1 MQRSKRLYKLVALF
15 VVFLSLSAFAGGIEN
30 EKDLI
35 KTANKLFEAGKYAEC
50 LEYYSTLVSNHP
62 KDPIFSY
69 KYGVCKLYATED
81 KVESLR
87 YLGYATQKKD
97 KVDAIAFFFYG
108 KALQQNY
115 EFDAAAKQFKIY
127 QSLVKPKEAELLDVS
142 NYIKQCYTA
151 KEKIFDFKK
160 MDVVTKKSVG
170 KEEFFR
176 SYRLGS
182 MKRNIII
189 TPHEFLTNADKKSGD
204 YSLIVHNPMNEVIYF
219 SSYNKEGS
227 IGGKDIFKIQKMPDG
242 TFSKPVNLGPTVNT
256 KMDEDYPY
264 LHPNG
269 MVLYFASKGRNG
281 IGGYDIF
288 KSVLDTATNI
298 WGKAENVGFSINSPG
313 DDLLYVSDMEENIAY
328 FASDRGD
335 KQGKITVYKIF
346 PSKSNTP
353 VIIVRGQ
360 VEVEGSRNHTAKV
373 TVYNSEGEELSTYM
387 SQKSGTFVMTLDEA
401 QTYTVGVSAPGR
413 GEAKSDLELPKNS
426 EANMISKKF
435 VLSGGRLIL
444 EEASEL
450 LATDDSRSKLLKE
463 SAELNVNQAEDVD
476 FNTKIERPSSLSERL
491 DDDFTSIDSEADEVD
506 GQREEDVSSTAGNI
520 IADAREE
527 LAEIKQSKEQ
537 VKKQIDATY
546 LVANKKKIKTEL
558 LKDEIE
564 ELSEELEMVF
574 TKEEKESIQNQL
586 NQKETDLKANVASA
600 TAALQLAKSKERE
613 LAVKEKQEE
622 LSQIYVDAV
631 EEANKSGNSSKAIAK
646 LEKARDELDEVQE
659 EIARVKK
666 EDGSAETF
674 AKADEARNKV
684 ADLERNGSVLDK
696 DVDDIIQQQEELK
709 KQISATRNKG
719 LKEEFN
725 LQIKELDD
733 ELADIKVE
741 RNVNQAKLE
750 AAKSE
755 LEVYASTQ
763 DVYDEVYEEA
773 DDPSLMPVSEDQ
785 KTTIQEEVVVQ
796 TMSAKETLKESD
808 PDYKLPVVSASEPEY
823 SSEVERVEED
833 VVQEEVR
840 NEESLSTEEVVQ
852 ENPVD
857 ELEPS
862 AEEVVAE
869 ITTSETTFS
878 PDDEQSA
885 VEGEYLEVLAKVED
899 EREELK
905 SVQDEIVE
913 LNASISKET
922 NKGDTKELKAEMEEL
937 RKQEAQLLGDLKEH
951 VELAKQKEEEL
962 PKQIRKAQ
970 KENVERLETLA
981 AEVNVL
987 GKEVEEFETASKQ
1000 EELTQTELITLD
1012 LETATDEDIELFL
1025 SENVPIKT
1033 LDVANELDDKQVN
1046 KWVEEIKKLDKKS
1059 AEYLIAA
1066 NKEQVKF
1073 EEKGGEGEAPKV
1085 KKLKDKALKNQFEK
1099 VELQG
1104 QVNQKKYT
1112 VAREEI
1118 EKDVSSFSQ
1127 VNTDELKEESE
1138 DLEEQWGILQ
1148 VKRNQINSAK
1158 EQSNKIQ
1165 LINEANELEQE
1176 IFTAQNQLRES
1187 IDSIK
1192 DEAVII
1198 AQQKAKEEAEEL
1210 AVLEAE
1216 LPEETN
1222 EVVEVEEAEKEEEL
1236 PMVVEVDDTD
1246 VTEEVVSTELST
1258 ENETEPV
1265 DLVSDEIEEEG
1276 VAENVLDEIA
1286 PAEDSAETLF
1296 YDKENP
1302 SQEAVEYGNK
1312 EGYGIIRN
1320 EEFAYT
1326 RSENVIQS
1334 MQEAKQEEKIALDYY
1349 FKADSIRQEAE
1360 QNPNKAKKL
1369 NKAAG
1374 KLIAKGSKAQDK
1386 ASKKYR
1392 ALNENELAFNKK
1404 EVDFAIQYNEIVKV
1418 DSAKILLAKADDLFE
1433 KAEKIRKEAGK
1444 QKSIQQKG
1452 ALINEAYNM
1461 ELEAIEVQNYI
1472 LSGELDGES
1481 SEVEEEVVV
1490 REIKP
1495 KEENEYTLKADDLLE
1510 KADEESNPDKKRAL
1524 FEEARA
1530 YELAGDKKRTE
1541 RLMNELTD
1549 DQVNFENNS
1558 EIVVVSRKQSHKNDV
1573 ANEAW
1578 AYEKQSDSLYVEAKE
1593 LKEKADNNT
1602 NDVEKLEQIAVSNEI
1617 LEEAKGLQAKAIQ
1630 KYQESRSVPDV
1641 EDFVVDFETASSGG
1655 VKKEDKG
1662 QEEIAVFAE
1671 IEKTVKAEPEL
1682 VEDLEEVAANEVVDE
1697 KEAVVE
1703 VGATDEFIEEEVVA
1717 SEVSNESSI
1726 ENEELNAEE
1735 TEINTEIQP
1744 EAEPIQKITE
1754 VKIGNED
1761 ESAEEAY
1768 KTLIAEANEAEANEV
1783 SRVEEIFKLNDLAE
1797 ENRNKSETALAEVDA
1812 LSDEQAVSAK
1822 IAEANKY
1829 RELAEKFEVEAKSQ
1843 QMILKNN
1850 VAEARS
1856 KKKEA
1861 DLVLVGID
1869 ESKHAELRA
1878 AVESDNTDL
1887 KKVQEYVAAEVDINS
1902 TEEVLAVR
1910 NDNPVTANQERVD
1923 EETSTEKATE
1933 TIDEETIDE
1942 TSEEVVVEEFAVV
1955 AEPGAPVAREESKKD
1970 EELDLSS
1977 PELVEIDMNN
1987 VALMNTS
1994 GAVNDIPE
2002 DFSLDSDKMYAPTT
2016 KIPVDPP
2023 MPKGLIYQVQVG
2035 AFRQKIDPRMFNGLS
2050 PLVGEQISSGI
2061 TRYKVGYFRGF
2072 TSANMA
2078 KGRIRQLGY
2087 QDAFVVVFYNGKRI
2101 TVEKAEEVITAAD
2114 ESEQFVYKNLVKDE
2128 VEQLKSLG
2136 ITSEQG
2142 DELLAASSVP
2152 VEVDNQPTESS
2163 ASREVTPTEENGLSN
2178 DLLKIN
2184 GLFYTVQVGVYK
2196 TPRQSSDLFGL
2207 SPLYTEKTSSGYLR
2221 YTTGMFQDYRSA
2233 DQRKTAVR
2241 NQGVRDAFVTAYKD
2255 NQRIS
2260 VAQARQEQGTDNDA
2274 SANSGSNKQGDSS
2287 SDNAEVVFKVQV
2299 GAYRTPITVE
2309 TTPVF
2314 KDLTNYEVSSLR
2326 TSSGLLIYM
2335 VGSYKTKEEADN
2347 LRQVVVNYGG
2357 KDCFV
2362 VALVNGKR
2370 IPITRALEMVK

>member
-1 MQRSKRLYKLVALF
+1 MYICDYSFEPEFECIMQKSKRLCKLFALF
-15 VVFLSLSAFAGGIEN
+15 VVFISLSAFAGGIEN

-50 LEYYSTLVSNHP
+50 LDYYSTLVSNHP
-62 KDPIFSY
+62 QNPIFSY

-97 KVDAIAFFFYG
+97 KVDPVAFFFYG

-127 QSLVKPKEAELLDVS
+127 QGLVKPKEAEASNVS
-142 NYIKQCYTA
+142 HYIKQCYTA
-151 KEKIFDFKK
+151 KERIYDFKK

-170 KEEFFR
+170 KDEFFR

-189 TPHEFLTNADKKSGD
+189 TPDEFLTNADKKSGD
-204 YSLIVHNPMNEVIYF
+204 YSLIVHHPMNEVIYF

-227 IGGKDIFKIQKMPDG
+227 VGGKDIFKIQKMPDG
-242 TFSKPVNLGPTVNT
+242 TFSEPVNLGPTVNT

-288 KSVLDTATNI
+288 KSVLDTATGI

-346 PSKSNTP
+346 PSKSNSP

-360 VEVEGSRNHTAKV
+360 VEIEGSRNHTAKV
-373 TVYNSEGEELSTYM
+373 TVYNSEGEELSTYI

-401 QTYTVGVSAPGR
+401 QTYTVGVTATGR
-413 GEAKSDLELPKNS
+413 GEAKSALKLPRNS

-450 LATDDSRSKLLKE
+450 LATAESRSKLLKE
-463 SAELNVNQAEDVD
+463 SAQLNVNQAEDVD
-476 FNTKIERPSSLSERL
+476 FNTKIERPSSSPVELN
-491 DDDFTSIDSEADEVD
+491 DDFTSAEGGVNDAESKPGED
-506 GQREEDVSSTAGNI
+506 GSTTGNI
-520 IADAREE
+520 LSDAREE
-527 LAEIKQSKEQ
+527 LREIKESKEQ

-574 TKEEKESIQNQL
+574 TKEEKETIQRQL
-586 NQKETDLKANVASA
+586 SQKETDLKANVASA

-631 EEANKSGNSSKAIAK
+631 QEANNSGNSSKAIAK

-659 EIARVKK
+659 EIIRVKK

-674 AKADEARNKV
+674 AKADEARKKV
-684 ADLERNGSVLDK
+684 ADLERNASVLEK
-696 DVDDIIQQQEELK
+696 DVEDIVQQQEELK

-755 LEVYASTQ
+755 LEVYSSTQ
-763 DVYDEVYEEA
+763 DVYDEVYAEA

-796 TMSAKETLKESD
+796 TISAKEALKESD
-808 PDYKLPVVSASEPEY
+808 PDYEPPVVSASEPEY
-823 SSEVERVEED
+823 ISEVESVEEN
-833 VVQEEVR
+833 VIREEVR
-840 NEESLSTEEVVQ
+840 NEESILTEDVVQ

-857 ELEPS
+857 ELESS
-862 AEEVVAE
+862 AEEVAAE
-869 ITTSETTFS
+869 VTPGETVFS
-878 PDDEQSA
+878 SDDEQSA
-885 VEGEYLEVLAKVED
+885 VEAEYLEVISKAED
-899 EREELK
+899 GRKELK
-905 SVQDEIVE
+905 LVQDEIVE
-913 LNASISKET
+913 LNASISSEK
-922 NKGDTKELKAEMEEL
+922 NKGDKKALEVEMEEL
-937 RKQEAQLLGDLKEH
+937 RKREAQLIDDLKGY
-951 VELAKQKEEEL
+951 VELAKEKEEEL
-962 PKQIRKAQ
+962 PKEIRKNQ
-970 KENVERLETLA
+970 NDNVERIEALA

-987 GKEVEEFETASKQ
+987 EKEVEEVKMTSKQ
-1000 EELTQTELITLD
+1000 EELVQTELITLD
-1012 LETATDEDIELFL
+1012 LETASDEDIELLL
-1025 SENVPIKT
+1025 SEYVLIKPF
-1033 LDVANELDDKQVN
+1033 DVANELDDKEMN
-1046 KWVEEIKKLDKKS
+1046 KWMEEIKTLDKKS

-1073 EEKGGEGEAPKV
+1073 EGKGGEGESPKA
-1085 KKLKDKALKNQFEK
+1085 KKIKDKALKKQFEK

-1104 QVNQKKYT
+1104 RVSQKKYT
-1112 VAREEI
+1112 VAREDI
-1118 EKDVSSFSQ
+1118 EKDMLGFSD
-1127 VNTDELKEESE
+1127 VNTDEFKEVAA
-1138 DLEEQWGILQ
+1138 DLEEQMGILQ
-1148 VKRNQINSAK
+1148 VKRNQLNSEK
-1158 EQSNKIQ
+1158 EESNKIQ
-1165 LINEANELEQE
+1165 LINEANDLERE
-1176 IFTAQNQLRES
+1176 IFAVQNKLRES

-1192 DEAVII
+1192 NEAVLI
-1198 AQQKAKEEAEEL
+1198 AEQKAKEEADKEVELPEETIE
-1210 AVLEAE
+1210 AVEVEVAEKEEE

-1222 EVVEVEEAEKEEEL
+1222 EVVEVEGAEKEEEL
-1236 PMVVEVDDTD
+1236 PVVVEV
-1246 VTEEVVSTELST
+1246 VPTELST
-1258 ENETEPV
+1258 ESETESV
-1265 DLVSDEIEEEG
+1265 DLVSDKTEEED
-1276 VAENVLDEIA
+1276 VAEDITGEIIRA
-1286 PAEDSAETLF
+1286 EDPAETVF

-1312 EGYGIIRN
+1312 EGYGIIRD
-1320 EEFAYT
+1320 EDFAYT

-1334 MQEAKQEEKIALDYY
+1334 MEAAKQEEKIALDYY
-1349 FKADSIRQEAE
+1349 YKADSLREEAE
-1360 QNPNKAKKL
+1360 QNPGRAKKL

-1374 KLIAKGSKAQDK
+1374 KLIVKGSKAQDK

-1392 ALNENELAFNKK
+1392 ELNENELAFNKK
-1404 EVDFAIQYNEIVKV
+1404 EVDFAVQYNEIVKV
-1418 DSAKILLAKADDLFE
+1418 DSAKILLAKADGLFE
-1433 KAEKIRKEAGK
+1433 KAENIRKEAAK

-1472 LSGELDGES
+1472 LSGELDVTS
-1481 SEVEEEVVV
+1481 SEVEEVVVV
-1490 REIKP
+1490 REVQP
-1495 KEENEYTLKADDLLE
+1495 KEENEYTLKADDLLAR
-1510 KADEESNPDKKRAL
+1510 ADEESDPYKRRAL

-1530 YELAGDKKRTE
+1530 YELAGDKKRTQ
-1541 RLMNELTD
+1541 RLMDGLVD
-1549 DQVNFENNS
+1549 DHVDFENNAK
-1558 EIVVVSRKQSHKNDV
+1558 IVVVSRKQSHKNDV

-1578 AYEKQSDSLYVEAKE
+1578 AYEKQSESLFSEARV
-1593 LKEKADNNT
+1593 LKEKAANNT
-1602 NDVEKLEQIAVSNEI
+1602 NDVEKLEQIAESNEI
-1617 LEEAKGLQAKAIQ
+1617 LEEAKGVQARAIQ
-1630 KYQESRSVPDV
+1630 KYQESRSVPDL
-1641 EDFVVDFETASSGG
+1641 EDFVVDFETSSDVAAG
-1655 VKKEDKG
+1655 KKEDK
-1662 QEEIAVFAE
+1662 EDEIAVFAQ
-1671 IEKTVKAEPEL
+1671 IEKTVKAEPEV
-1682 VEDLEEVAANEVVDE
+1682 VEDVEEVVLNTVDTE
-1697 KEAVVE
+1697 PEPSA
-1703 VGATDEFIEEEVVA
+1703 EEEVLV
-1717 SEVSNESSI
+1717 SEVSYETTQESKEVNI
-1726 ENEELNAEE
+1726 EE
-1735 TEINTEIQP
+1735 TE
-1744 EAEPIQKITE
+1744 AEPVQKITE
-1754 VKIGNED
+1754 IKIGGED

-1797 ENRNKSETALAEVDA
+1797 KNRNKSETALAEVDA
-1812 LSDEQAVSAK
+1812 LSDEQAVTAK

-1829 RELAEKFEVEAKSQ
+1829 RELAEEYEVEAKSQ

-1861 DLVLVGID
+1861 DLILVGID
-1869 ESKHAELRA
+1869 ESKHAELLSKVA
-1878 AVESDNTDL
+1878 SDNSDL
-1887 KKVQEYVAAEVDINS
+1887 KKVQDYVASEVDINS
-1902 TEEVLAVR
+1902 TEDVPSV
-1910 NDNPVTANQERVD
+1910 NDDTPVTAGQRINEEVD
-1923 EETSTEKATE
+1923 AENTPEILAETS
-1933 TIDEETIDE
+1933 D
-1942 TSEEVVVEEFAVV
+1942 EVVVEEVAVV
-1955 AEPGAPVAREESKKD
+1955 EDPEPPVIKD
-1970 EELDLSS
+1970 NVRKDDEFEFDS
-1977 PELVEIDMNN
+1977 PELVEIDMDN
-1987 VALMNTS
+1987 VALLNES
-1994 GAVNDIPE
+1994 GAINDIPE
-2002 DFSLDSDKMYAPTT
+2002 EFSLDSEKMYPSTT
-2016 KIPVDPP
+2016 SIPVDPP

-2035 AFRQKIDPRMFNGLS
+2035 AFRQKIDPGIFNGLS

-2072 TSANMA
+2072 ISANIA

-2087 QDAFVVVFYNGKRI
+2087 KDAFVVVFYNGKRI
-2101 TVEKAEEVITAAD
+2101 TVDKAEEVITAAD

-2136 ITSEQG
+2136 ITSEQD
-2142 DELLAASSVP
+2142 DELSAASVAP
-2152 VEVDNQPTESS
+2152 VEADNQTVVSGTS
-2163 ASREVTPTEENGLSN
+2163 KEVIPTEENGLSN

-2196 TPRQSSDLFGL
+2196 TPRGSNDLFGL
-2207 SPLYTEKTSSGYLR
+2207 SPLYTEKTSNGYLR
-2221 YTTGMFQDYRSA
+2221 YTTGMFQDYNSA
-2233 DQRKTAVR
+2233 DRRKNTVR

-2260 VAQARQEQGTDNDA
+2260 VAQARQEEGNDNNA

-2314 KDLTNYEVSSLR
+2314 KDLTNYEVSNLR

-2347 LRQVVVNYGG
+2347 LRQMVVNYGG